1 MSSGG
6 IVAKRLTD
14 TAKWKN
20 PWFRSLPSK
29 YKILFLYILD
39 ECDNAGVMHL
49 DWEIIGFVLKEKFSV
64 EDFNKFFKEKI
75 CFIGEDKII
84 VRKFMLYQDNYDSPM
99 MRKHVEK
106 VLRSHGIW
114 NEYKDGKFS

>member
-1 MSSGG
+1 M
-6 IVAKRLTD
+6 AKRLTD

-20 PWFRSLPSK
+20 PWFRALPTK
-29 YKILFLYILD
+29 FKILFLYILD

-49 DWEIIGFVLKEKFSV
+49 DWEIINFTLREKFTSA
-64 EDFNKFFKEKI
+64 DFNKHFAEKV
-75 CFIGEDKII
+75 CYIGEDKII

-106 VLRSHGIW
+106 LLKGHGIF
-114 NEYKDGKFS
+114 EDFKDGKFR